1 MIPKTPQYD
10 NCNPEFKIKNGLY
23 IKIANNDIDIDV
35 YISFFVYIILDSN
48 NKIPIMPALVTDGA
62 KFVINI

>member
-1 MIPKTPQYD
+1 MFSSIFVIFLFKIMIPKTPQYD

-35 YISFFVYIILDSN
+35 
-48 NKIPIMPALVTDGA
+48 
-62 KFVINI
+62 